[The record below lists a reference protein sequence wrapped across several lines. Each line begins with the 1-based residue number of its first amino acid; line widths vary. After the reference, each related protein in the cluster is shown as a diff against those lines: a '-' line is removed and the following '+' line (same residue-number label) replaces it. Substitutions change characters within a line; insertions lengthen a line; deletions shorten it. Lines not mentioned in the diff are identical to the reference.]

1 MKKKVCMLCIMLC
14 FAMAGSYGI
23 VYAGEAEDSGIEPYA
38 QNYQSV
44 TANIS
49 SSSAGTIKAT
59 GIIVGKVGYTT
70 KLSAQL
76 SLQRYSGRGWITVG
90 TWTETTNDSV
100 LAMSKTKAVPKGYKY
115 RTKAVFTAYAG
126 TKSEKITKYS
136 GTLSY

>member
-1 MKKKVCMLCIMLC
+1 MRKKVCMLCMMLC
-14 FAMAGSYGI
+14 FAMVSSYGV

-38 QNYQSV
+38 QYYQSV
-44 TANIS
+44 TANIA
-49 SSSAGTIKAT
+49 SSSAGTITAI

-70 KLSAQL
+70 KVSTQL
-76 SLQRYSGRGWITVG
+76 YLQRYSGRGWITVASWSKTVNG
-90 TWTETTNDSV
+90 VATT
-100 LAMSKTKAVPKGYKY
+100 LEKTKAVPKGYKY